1 MKRPTAPPTVL
12 VAIMLIGLLA
22 AAMLACET
30 RTAAPS
36 GTEPPA
42 LGATA
47 TGAPSGVEAT
57 QAPPK
62 AAEAPAQS
70 PTLTSIATPTVV
82 PAATPPPAPTAAP
95 TASPTAVPV
104 PTPTPTAVPTPEA
117 RPTPS
122 LVPTVSPTGASGTGF
137 PWERDGLT
145 DLERD
150 VLVSFQKLEDRNP
163 AVAEVVRGFP
173 WLADSINEDELW
185 ALFYLEIIARTTR
198 SATDITQTLAEAQ
211 WLTDG
216 IASEDRLFLQE
227 ISTIRESSVIEAVL
241 LAMRPGD
248 LTPSTSTPAPVPTSR
263 PVPSDFPWAQDGL
276 TAIEREALDYLQ
288 NIEREHPPAFEN
300 VIGYQWLADGIN
312 EGERRFLCNVSQV
325 AETSAAL
332 AIVQSVSP
340 TLSPPVD
347 YLAGC
352 PANTP
357 PPTPEPAPAPTTT
370 PTPMPQPTSTPT
382 PTPQPTSTP
391 VLQPALDIT
400 PLRGS
405 PGDVVSVTGT
415 NFPGLT
421 TVSRIEIGG
430 VSVIPATPY
439 STTADGAF
447 SASVVVPRL
456 DVGTYHFVVTVGD
469 RSSTATFSVVES
481 ATTAG
486 EPVAAALAP
495 LGDNLL
501 WAAYYDN
508 ATKQWSVYDPSGTFS
523 PDLLLLPPGQSV
535 PSRSSIGALTH
546 LVPGKVYG
554 LYLTRDETVTL
565 RGTARTL
572 TAGINSVSW

>member
-1 MKRPTAPPTVL
+1 MKRPTVL
-12 VAIMLIGLLA
+12 VALMFIGLLA

-36 GTEPPA
+36 GTEPSA

-47 TGAPSGVEAT
+47 TDAPSGVEAT

-62 AAEAPAQS
+62 ATEAPAQS
-70 PTLTSIATPTVV
+70 PTLTSTATVV
-82 PAATPPPAPTAAP
+82 PAATPPPAPTIAP

-173 WLADSINEDELW
+173 WLADSITEDELW

-198 SATDITQTLAEAQ
+198 SATDIPPTLAEAQ

-227 ISTIRESSVIEAVL
+227 ISTIRESSAIEAVL

-248 LTPSTSTPAPVPTSR
+248 LTPSTSTPTPVPTSG

-276 TAIEREALDYLQ
+276 TAIEREALNYLQ
-288 NIEREHPPAFEN
+288 HIEREHPPAFEN

-325 AETSAAL
+325 AETGTAL

-340 TLSPPVD
+340 TVSPPVD

-352 PANTP
+352 PTNTP
-357 PPTPEPAPAPTTT
+357 PPTPAPAPTTT

-382 PTPQPTSTP
+382 PTPQPASTP
-391 VLQPALDIT
+391 VLQPALDIR

-430 VSVIPATPY
+430 VSVIPPTPY

-495 LGDNLL
+495 LG
-501 WAAYYDN
+501 
-508 ATKQWSVYDPSGTFS
+508 QQFVVG
-523 PDLLLLPPGQSV
+523 
-535 PSRSSIGALTH
+535 
-546 LVPGKVYG
+546 
-554 LYLTRDETVTL
+554 
-565 RGTARTL
+565 
-572 TAGINSVSW
+572 GIL

>member
-1 MKRPTAPPTVL
+1 MKRPTVL
-12 VAIMLIGLLA
+12 VALMFIGLLA

-30 RTAAPS
+30 QPAAPS

-47 TGAPSGVEAT
+47 TDAPSGVEAT
-57 QAPPK
+57 QALPTV
-62 AAEAPAQS
+62 AETPAQS
-70 PTLTSIATPTVV
+70 PTLTSTATPSVV
-82 PAATPPPAPTAAP
+82 PAATPAPAPTAAP

-122 LVPTVSPTGASGTGF
+122 LVTTVSPTGASGTGF

-145 DLERD
+145 GLERD

-173 WLADSINEDELW
+173 WLADSITEDELW

-198 SATDITQTLAEAQ
+198 SATDIPQTLAEAR

-227 ISTIRESSVIEAVL
+227 ISTIRESSAIEAVL
-241 LAMRPGD
+241 LSMRPGD
-248 LTPSTSTPAPVPTSR
+248 LTPSTSTPTPVPVPTSG
-263 PVPSDFPWAQDGL
+263 PVPSDFPWAQDEL
-276 TAIEREALDYLQ
+276 TAIEREALNYLQ
-288 NIEREHPPAFEN
+288 HIEREHPPAFEN

-357 PPTPEPAPAPTTT
+357 PPTPAPGPTTT

-391 VLQPALDIT
+391 VLQPALDIS

-415 NFPGLT
+415 NFPGLA

-469 RSSTATFSVVES
+469 RSSSATFSVVES

-501 WAAYYDN
+501 WVAHYDN
-508 ATKQWSVYDPSGTFS
+508 PTGQWSVYDPSGTSS
-523 PDLLLLPPGQSV
+523 PDSLPLPPGQSA
-535 PSRSSIGALTH
+535 PSPSSIGALTH
-546 LVPGKVYG
+546 VVPRKVYWMNIS
-554 LYLTRDETVTL
+554 RDATVTL
-565 RGTARTL
+565 GGTARTL

>member
-1 MKRPTAPPTVL
+1 MKRPTVL

-36 GTEPPA
+36 GTELPA

-47 TGAPSGVEAT
+47 TDAPSGVEAT

-70 PTLTSIATPTVV
+70 PTLTSTATPSVV
-82 PAATPPPAPTAAP
+82 PAATPAPAPTAAP

-104 PTPTPTAVPTPEA
+104 PTPTPAPTAVPTPSPTA
-117 RPTPS
+117 VPVPTSTPTP
-122 LVPTVSPTGASGTGF
+122 VPAPSPTTAPAPSPIAATPTASPGDRELGF
-137 PWERDGLT
+137 PWE
-145 DLERD
+145 
-150 VLVSFQKLEDRNP
+150 
-163 AVAEVVRGFP
+163 
-173 WLADSINEDELW
+173 
-185 ALFYLEIIARTTR
+185 
-198 SATDITQTLAEAQ
+198 
-211 WLTDG
+211 
-216 IASEDRLFLQE
+216 
-227 ISTIRESSVIEAVL
+227 
-241 LAMRPGD
+241 
-248 LTPSTSTPAPVPTSR
+248 
-263 PVPSDFPWAQDGL
+263 QDGL
-276 TAIEREALDYLQ
+276 TAIEREALNYLQ
-288 NIEREHPPAFEN
+288 HIEREHPPAFEN

-352 PANTP
+352 PTNTP
-357 PPTPEPAPAPTTT
+357 PPTPAPAPTTT

-391 VLQPALDIT
+391 VLQPALDIS

-415 NFPGLT
+415 NFPGLA

-447 SASVVVPRL
+447 TASVVVPRL
-456 DVGTYHFVVTVGD
+456 DVGTYHCVVTVGD

>member
-1 MKRPTAPPTVL
+1 MKRPTVL

-47 TGAPSGVEAT
+47 TDAPSGVEAT

-70 PTLTSIATPTVV
+70 PTLTSTATPSVV
-82 PAATPPPAPTAAP
+82 PAATPAPAPTVAP

-122 LVPTVSPTGASGTGF
+122 LVPTVSPTGASATGF

-173 WLADSINEDELW
+173 WLADSITEDELW

-198 SATDITQTLAEAQ
+198 SATDIPQTLAEAQ

-248 LTPSTSTPAPVPTSR
+248 LTPSTSTPTPVPTSR

-276 TAIEREALDYLQ
+276 TAIEREALNYLQ
-288 NIEREHPPAFEN
+288 HIEREHPPAFEN

-340 TLSPPVD
+340 TVSPPVD

-352 PANTP
+352 PTNTP
-357 PPTPEPAPAPTTT
+357 PPTPAPGPTTT

-382 PTPQPTSTP
+382 PTPQPASTP
-391 VLQPALDIT
+391 VLQPALDIR

-405 PGDVVSVTGT
+405 PGDMVSVTGT

-430 VSVIPATPY
+430 VSVIPPTPY

-456 DVGTYHFVVTVGD
+456 DVGTYHCVVTVGD

-495 LGDNLL
+495 LGDNLW

-508 ATKQWSVYDPSGTFS
+508 ATKQWSVYDPSDTFS
-523 PDLLLLPPGQSV
+523 PDLLLLPPDQSV

-554 LYLTRDETVTL
+554 LYLSRDETVTL

>member
-1 MKRPTAPPTVL
+1 MKSPTVL
-12 VAIMLIGLLA
+12 VEIMFISLLA

-30 RTAAPS
+30 QPAAPG

-42 LGATA
+42 PRGTA
-47 TGAPSGVEAT
+47 TDAPSGGEAT
-57 QAPPK
+57 QAPPT
-62 AAEAPAQS
+62 AAETPAQS
-70 PTLTSIATPTVV
+70 PTLTSTATPTVV

-104 PTPTPTAVPTPEA
+104 PTPKPTAVPTPEA
-117 RPTPS
+117 RPTPP
-122 LVPTVSPTGASGTGF
+122 LVPTVSPTEASGTGF
-137 PWERDGLT
+137 PWEQDGLT
-145 DLERD
+145 DVEQKA
-150 VLVSFQKLEDRNP
+150 LVSFQRLEDGNP
-163 AVAEVVRGFP
+163 AVAQVVQGFP
-173 WLADSINEDELW
+173 WLADSITEDEEL
-185 ALFYLEIIARTTR
+185 ALVYLEIIARNAR
-198 SATDITQTLAEAQ
+198 SATDIPQTLAEAQ

-227 ISTIRESSVIEAVL
+227 ISTIQESSAIQAVL

-248 LTPSTSTPAPVPTSR
+248 LTPSTSTSTPTPVPTSG
-263 PVPSDFPWAQDGL
+263 PDPSDFPWAQDGL
-276 TAIEREALDYLQ
+276 TSTEREALNYLQ
-288 NIEREHPPAFEN
+288 HIEREHPPAFEN
-300 VIGYQWLADGIN
+300 VIGYRWLADGIN

-325 AETSAAL
+325 AETSTAL
-332 AIVQSVSP
+332 AVVLSVSA
-340 TLSPPVD
+340 TVSPPVD
-347 YLAGC
+347 YLADC

-357 PPTPEPAPAPTTT
+357 SPTPAPRPTTT
-370 PTPMPQPTSTPT
+370 PTPM
-382 PTPQPTSTP
+382 PQPTSTP

-469 RSSTATFSVVES
+469 RSSAATFSVVES
-481 ATTAG
+481 PTTAG

-495 LGDNLL
+495 LGNNLL

-508 ATKQWSVYDPSGTFS
+508 TTKQWSVYDPSGAFS
-523 PDLLLLPPGQSV
+523 PGLLLLPPGQSV
-535 PSRSSIGALTH
+535 PSPSSIGALTH
-546 LVPGKVYG
+546 LVPRKVYG
-554 LYLTRDETVTL
+554 VYISRDETVTL

>member
-1 MKRPTAPPTVL
+1 MKRPTARPTVL
-12 VAIMLIGLLA
+12 VALMLIGLLA
-22 AAMLACET
+22 PAMLACET

-42 LGATA
+42 PGATA
-47 TGAPSGVEAT
+47 ADAPSGVEAT

-62 AAEAPAQS
+62 ATEAPAQS
-70 PTLTSIATPTVV
+70 PTLTSTATPTVV
-82 PAATPPPAPTAAP
+82 PAATPAPAPTAVP
-95 TASPTAVPV
+95 TPSPTAVPV

-150 VLVSFQKLEDRNP
+150 ALVSFQKLEVRNP

-173 WLADSINEDELW
+173 WLADSITEDELW

-198 SATDITQTLAEAQ
+198 SATDIPQTLAEAQ

-248 LTPSTSTPAPVPTSR
+248 LTPSTSTPTPVPTSR

-288 NIEREHPPAFEN
+288 HIEREHPPAFEN

-325 AETSAAL
+325 AETSTAVAVVL
-332 AIVQSVSP
+332 SVSP

-352 PANTP
+352 PTNTP
-357 PPTPEPAPAPTTT
+357 PPTPAPAPTTT

-391 VLQPALDIT
+391 VLQPALDIS

-405 PGDVVSVTGT
+405 PGDMVSVTGT
-415 NFPGLT
+415 NFPGLA

-430 VSVIPATPY
+430 VSVIPPTPY

-495 LGDNLL
+495 LGANLL
-501 WAAYYDN
+501 WVAHYDN
-508 ATKQWSVYDPSGTFS
+508 PTGQWSVYDPSGTSS
-523 PDLLLLPPGQSV
+523 PDSLPLPPGQSA
-535 PSRSSIGALTH
+535 PSPSSIGALTH
-546 LVPGKVYG
+546 VVPRKVYWMNIS
-554 LYLTRDETVTL
+554 RDATVTL
-565 RGTARTL
+565 GGTARTL

>member
-1 MKRPTAPPTVL
+1 MKRPTAPPAVL

-47 TGAPSGVEAT
+47 TDAPSGVEAT

-70 PTLTSIATPTVV
+70 PTLTSTATPTVV

-104 PTPTPTAVPTPEA
+104 PTPTSTAVPTPEA

-150 VLVSFQKLEDRNP
+150 ALVSFQKLEDRNP
-163 AVAEVVRGFP
+163 AVAQVVRGFP
-173 WLADSINEDELW
+173 WLADSITEDELW

-198 SATDITQTLAEAQ
+198 SATDIPQTLAEAQ

-248 LTPSTSTPAPVPTSR
+248 LTPSTSTPTPVRTSG

-276 TAIEREALDYLQ
+276 TPMEREALNYLQ
-288 NIEREHPPAFEN
+288 HIEREHPPAFEN

-340 TLSPPVD
+340 TVSPPVD

-357 PPTPEPAPAPTTT
+357 SSTPAPGPTTT

-391 VLQPALDIT
+391 VLQPALDIS

-430 VSVIPATPY
+430 VSVISATPY

-495 LGDNLL
+495 LGDNLW

-508 ATKQWSVYDPSGTFS
+508 ATKQWSVYDPSDTFS
-523 PDLLLLPPGQSV
+523 PDLLLLPPDQSV

-554 LYLTRDETVTL
+554 LYLSRDETVTL

>member
-1 MKRPTAPPTVL
+1 MKSPTAL
-12 VAIMLIGLLA
+12 VAIVFVGLLA

-47 TGAPSGVEAT
+47 TDAPSGVEAT
-57 QAPPK
+57 QALPT
-62 AAEAPAQS
+62 ATEAPAQS
-70 PTLTSIATPTVV
+70 PTLTSTATLVV
-82 PAATPPPAPTAAP
+82 PAATPAPAPTAAP

-117 RPTPS
+117 RPTPP

-173 WLADSINEDELW
+173 WLADSITEDELW

-198 SATDITQTLAEAQ
+198 SATDIPQTLAEAQ

-248 LTPSTSTPAPVPTSR
+248 LTPSTSTPTPVPTSR

-276 TAIEREALDYLQ
+276 TAIEREALNYLQ
-288 NIEREHPPAFEN
+288 HIEREHPPAFEN

-312 EGERRFLCNVSQV
+312 EGERRFLCNVSQM
-325 AETSAAL
+325 AETSAAVAVVL
-332 AIVQSVSP
+332 SVSA
-340 TLSPPVD
+340 TASPPVD
-347 YLAGC
+347 YLADC
-352 PANTP
+352 PATTP
-357 PPTPEPAPAPTTT
+357 SPTTT
-370 PTPMPQPTSTPT
+370 PTPMPQPTATPT
-382 PTPQPTSTP
+382 PTAMPQPTGTP
-391 VLQPALDIT
+391 VLRPVLDIT

-421 TVSRIEIGG
+421 AVSGIEIGG

-523 PDLLLLPPGQSV
+523 PDLLLLPPDQSV

-554 LYLTRDETVTL
+554 LYLSRDETVTL

>member
-1 MKRPTAPPTVL
+1 MKRPTVL

-30 RTAAPS
+30 RTAALS

-47 TGAPSGVEAT
+47 TDAPSGVEAT

-70 PTLTSIATPTVV
+70 PTLTSTATPSVV
-82 PAATPPPAPTAAP
+82 PAVTRPPAPTAAP

-104 PTPTPTAVPTPEA
+104 PTPKPTAVPTPEA

-173 WLADSINEDELW
+173 WLADSITEDELW

-227 ISTIRESSVIEAVL
+227 ISTIRESSAIEAVL

-248 LTPSTSTPAPVPTSR
+248 LTPSTSTPTPVPTSG

-276 TAIEREALDYLQ
+276 TAIEREALNYLQ
-288 NIEREHPPAFEN
+288 HIEREHPPAFEN

-352 PANTP
+352 PTNTP
-357 PPTPEPAPAPTTT
+357 PPTPAPAPTTT

-430 VSVIPATPY
+430 VSVIPPTPY

-495 LGDNLL
+495 LGANLL

-508 ATKQWSVYDPSGTFS
+508 ATKQWSVYDPSDTFS
-523 PDLLLLPPGQSV
+523 PDLLLLPPDQSV

-554 LYLTRDETVTL
+554 LYLSRDETVTL
-565 RGTARTL
+565 RGIARTL